1 MNRVGPIFAA
11 GGWVRVVTILLG
23 YVVAGV
29 VAAIV
34 WSALW
39 QAPGGL
45 VFKGEW
51 YLSPTGPDVAVSGT
65 ASYVVIAVI
74 AGALSGFGALRL
86 PRHELT
92 TLFGLVAGSLL
103 AGWLMYAVGHAL
115 GPVDPRTLAAG
126 QPDLTPFPS
135 DLRIATFEDSENA
148 LLSPALLAWPFAG
161 LCVAFGGFLI
171 GGRASAEEQT
181 H

>member
-51 YLSPTGPDVAVSGT
+51 WDM
-65 ASYVVIAVI
+65 
-74 AGALSGFGALRL
+74 
-86 PRHELT
+86 
-92 TLFGLVAGSLL
+92 VAG
-103 AGWLMYAVGHAL
+103 
-115 GPVDPRTLAAG
+115 
-126 QPDLTPFPS
+126 
-135 DLRIATFEDSENA
+135 
-148 LLSPALLAWPFAG
+148 
-161 LCVAFGGFLI
+161 
-171 GGRASAEEQT
+171 
-181 H
+181 